1 MDGLRSGSRR
11 LVAQVLGLV
20 VALAFLAAAL
30 GSQWGDVRQQLG
42 EMEPVPVI
50 LAMLAVLLGLLA
62 SMLAWRRVL
71 LAVGQPLPVMPAAH
85 TFFVGQLGK
94 YLPGGVWA
102 VLGQAEAASRLGV
115 RRAPTAVAAV
125 TVMVVNVVTGAAVGS
140 LLLVGTGRGAPV
152 IVAACAAGVV
162 LLHPRVLGASVRW
175 AHRRLRHSDADVALD
190 GRAVAVTVAWTLLM
204 WLAYGVQVLALAMPF
219 GLTGWEALPIATGA
233 FAVAWTAGFLAVIAP
248 AGAGVREAALVAVL
262 APSIGP
268 ASAGAVAVVSR
279 LLLTLGDLVW
289 GLVGLAARPN
299 RADARRR

>member
-30 GSQWGDVRQQLG
+30 GSQWGAVRQQLG

-50 LAMLAVLLGLLA
+50 LALMAVLLGLLV

-71 LAVGQPLPVMPAAH
+71 LALGQPLPVAPAAH

-102 VLGQAEAASRLGV
+102 VLGQAEAASRLGA
-115 RRAPTAVAAV
+115 RRAPTAIAAV

-152 IVAACAAGVV
+152 VVVACAAGVV
-162 LLHPRVLGASVRW
+162 LLHPRVLGPLARW
-175 AHRRLRHSDADVALD
+175 AHRRLRHTDAEVALD

-204 WLAYGVQVLALAMPF
+204 WLAYGIQVLALAVPF

-233 FAVAWTAGFLAVIAP
+233 FAVAWTAGFVAVIAP

-279 LLLTLGDLVW
+279 LLMTLGDLVW
-289 GLVGLAARPN
+289 GLLGLATRPD
-299 RADARRR
+299 RAVAERR

>member
-42 EMEPVPVI
+42 KMEPVLVI
-50 LAMLAVLLGLLA
+50 LALLAVLLGLLA

-71 LAVGQPLPVMPAAH
+71 LALGQPLPVVQAGH

-125 TVMVVNVVTGAAVGS
+125 TVMVVNVVTGAALGS

-152 IVAACAAGVV
+152 VVVACAAGVV
-162 LLHPRVLGASVRW
+162 LLHPRMFGALVRW
-175 AHRRLRHSDADVALD
+175 AHRRLRHTDAEVALD
-190 GRAVAVTVAWTLLM
+190 GRAIAVTVAWTLLM
-204 WLAYGVQVLALAMPF
+204 WLAYGVQVLVLAVPF
-219 GLTGWEALPIATGA
+219 GLTGWEAVPVATGS
-233 FAVAWTAGFLAVIAP
+233 FAVAWTAGFVAVIAP
-248 AGAGVREAALVAVL
+248 AGAGVREAALVAAL
-262 APSIGP
+262 TPSIGP
-268 ASAGAVAVVSR
+268 ASAGALAVVSR
-279 LLLTLGDLVW
+279 LLMTLGDLAW
-289 GLVGLAARPN
+289 GLAGLAARPD
-299 RADARRR
+299 RAVAERR